1 MCKYV
6 WTNNNNSVNNKLL
19 LVQNIYIYI
28 LILVHICVNNKLL
41 WTNVPCH
48 MDLTHWTNI

>member
-28 LILVHICVNNKLL
+28 
-41 WTNVPCH
+41 
-48 MDLTHWTNI
+48 NISPYMCK